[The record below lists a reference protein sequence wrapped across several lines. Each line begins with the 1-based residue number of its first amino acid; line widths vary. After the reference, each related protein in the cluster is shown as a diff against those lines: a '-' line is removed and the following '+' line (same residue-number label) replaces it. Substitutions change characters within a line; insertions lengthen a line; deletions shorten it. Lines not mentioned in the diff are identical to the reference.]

1 MSALRAPRLAGHS
14 EPPSGAVERDALP
27 VLDALL
33 SDGHSTLVP
42 VRGASMRP
50 ALIEGDVVVVS
61 PFLGLPRPGQIVL
74 ARTDRDRLVVHRLVA
89 VEWGGPRRVY
99 RLQGDAEQAPDTG
112 VLREHLLGR
121 VTAVVRNGLRLP
133 IEDPAFAP
141 DEHARRRIAAR
152 RARRLLRG
160 AGLVSPA
167 GP

>member
-1 MSALRAPRLAGHS
+1 MSAPRAPRLAGHS

-74 ARTDRDRLVVHRLVA
+74 ARTAGGPLVVHRLVD
-89 VEWGGPRRVY
+89 VELQSGRRLY
-99 RLQGDAEQAPDTG
+99 RLKGDTETGADAG
-112 VLREHLLGR
+112 VLREELYGR
-121 VTAVVRNGLRLP
+121 LIAVERDGQCLDAD
-133 IEDPAFAP
+133 DPAFAP
-141 DEHARRRIAAR
+141 PERSVGTGRPLSDAMVAVARRRR
-152 RARRLLRG
+152 
-160 AGLVSPA
+160 
-167 GP
+167 